1 MGCMHRAGGVI
12 SESLRKTEDLY
23 CHFAKT
29 INYNQENI
37 TKAFHKVTG
46 VVSHLKQMEFIRI
59 H

>member
-1 MGCMHRAGGVI
+1 MHRAGGVI